1 MTVAELI
8 EELKK
13 LPPES
18 EVILQKDSEGN
29 GYSPLNAVDGNAIYK
44 PSRPWSGEVVSTEW
58 SAYDACYESEEE
70 WEAFKSSNPR
80 CCVLAPVN

>member
-8 EELKK
+8 EELKCCR
-13 LPPES
+13 PES

-29 GYSPLNAVDGNAIYK
+29 GYSPLYAVDGNAIYK
-44 PSRPWSGEVVSTEW
+44 PNTRWSGEVFSAEW
-58 SAYDACYESEEE
+58 SADDACYESEEE
-70 WEAFKSSNPR
+70 WEAFKASNPR

>member
-8 EELKK
+8 EELRK

-29 GYSPLNAVDGNAIYK
+29 GYSPLHAVDGNAIYK
-44 PSRPWSGEVVSTEW
+44 PDTTWSGEVISTEW
-58 SAYDACYESEEE
+58 SARDACCESEEE
-70 WEAFKSSNPR
+70 WGTFKASNPR

>member
-13 LPPES
+13 LPPKS

-29 GYSPLNAVDGNAIYK
+29 GC
-44 PSRPWSGEVVSTEW
+44 T
-58 SAYDACYESEEE
+58 
-70 WEAFKSSNPR
+70 
-80 CCVLAPVN
+80 PVTAM